1 MVDLPVGMNFPTV
14 SGKSFKLPVGSSHHQ
29 PVLVDFPIQI
39 LHIFYENKQV
49 SDVPRIAC
57 ARGCQATRPA
67 YGGINMSISLTK
79 LPMTDPDGAAIY
91 GVPWIPSTKTPFM
104 LAYIYIPAPW
114 IRHGLKIQSTNAT
127 KSSLSWVIIFL

>member
-1 MVDLPVGMNFPTV
+1 MNFPTV

-104 LAYIYIPAPW
+104 LAYIYIYQH
-114 IRHGLKIQSTNAT
+114 HGS
-127 KSSLSWVIIFL
+127 VMG